1 MVQTLLINTSNLL
14 WKDVEMYLHLLN
26 ASEAKQII
34 SIRHEKSRIAS
45 LMGRLILLYYLK
57 KNKILIGSKITS
69 ISYTECGKP
78 YLSEQKLNFSISHS
92 NNYVGCT
99 FSLNSNIGLD
109 IEYMNDI
116 DICEYKSVFGKDE
129 YSYLMSN
136 QSLYAFYLLWTR
148 KESFLK
154 AIGAGFLLQP
164 QNINTLENP
173 IIYEKYQF
181 YTKSWNICGNYL
193 MTIASAN
200 LNQYK
205 TDILELDNLCSV
217 LNY

>member
-1 MVQTLLINTSNLL
+1 MIQTLLINASNLYWEDL
-14 WKDVEMYLHLLN
+14 EIFLHLLN
-26 ASEAKQII
+26 TSEAKQII

-45 LMGRLILLYYLK
+45 LLGRLILLYYLK
-57 KNKILIGSKITS
+57 KNKMLTGSKITS

-78 YLSEQKLNFSISHS
+78 YLTEQKLNFSISHS

-99 FSLNSNIGLD
+99 FSLDSNIGLD
-109 IEYMNDI
+109 LEFMNKI
-116 DICEYKSVFGKDE
+116 DISEYQNIFCREE

-136 QSLYAFYLLWTR
+136 HSLYAFYQLWTR

-154 AIGAGFLLQP
+154 AIGTGFLLQP
-164 QNINTLENP
+164 QMINTLENP
-173 IIYEKYQF
+173 IVYKEYQF
-181 YTKSWNICGNYL
+181 YTKSWDLCGNYL
-193 MTIASAN
+193 MTIASAS